1 MKRFFPAAI
10 ITAILGGLIAYAAP
24 ISADEMSSS
33 EKRSVVQAL
42 ADMLNANYVFPEKA
56 EKASNEILK
65 SLDEGEYDDIKDGAK
80 FTQTLNKQV
89 SAILDD
95 AHFRVLHS
103 QAVLPERE
111 ERSEPSPE
119 EIEAVERQTT
129 RRNAGVEKVELLPG
143 NIGYM
148 EMRGFSPAADA
159 KRPVQAA
166 MSFLEDTDAFILDL
180 RRNGGG
186 DPECVQLV
194 CSFFFEAD
202 KPVHLNSL
210 YYRAKD
216 ETKEYWTLPD
226 LEGERYTDKPVYVL
240 TSDRTGSAAEEC
252 SYNLK
257 HLDRATI
264 VGASTWGGAN
274 PGGIFKLN
282 DHMRVFIPTGRAI
295 NPITKT
301 NWEGVGVIPDVDVDP
316 AEALVKA
323 QQLALAE
330 LIEESDDEA
339 WTKRLESYLA
349 RLDS

>member
-1 MKRFFPAAI
+1 MKRILPAAI

-24 ISADEMSSS
+24 ITPDEMSRS

-42 ADMLNANYVFPEKA
+42 AEMLNANYVFPEKA

-65 SLDEGEYDDIKDGAK
+65 SLDEGEYDDIKDGSEFSK
-80 FTQTLNKQV
+80 KLHSQV
-89 SAILDD
+89 NAVLDD
-95 AHFRVLHS
+95 AHFRVRHS
-103 QAVLPERE
+103 NAVLPVRE
-111 ERSEPSPE
+111 ARSEPSPE
-119 EIEAVERQTT
+119 EIEAFEKQTT
-129 RRNAGVEKVELLPG
+129 RRNAAVEKVELLPG

-148 EMRGFSPAADA
+148 EMRGFAKAAAA

-194 CSFFFEAD
+194 CSYFFEAD
-202 KPVHLNSL
+202 KSVHLNSI
-210 YYRAKD
+210 YNRPKD
-216 ETKEYWTLPD
+216 ETKEYWTLPE

-240 TSDRTGSAAEEC
+240 TSKRTGSAAEEC

-264 VGASTWGGAN
+264 VGSSTWGGAN
-274 PGGIFKLN
+274 PGGTFRLN
-282 DHMRVFIPTGRAI
+282 DHINVFIPTGRAI

-301 NWEGVGVIPDVDVDP
+301 NWEGVGVIPDVVVDP
-316 AEALVKA
+316 SEALVKA

-330 LIEESDDEA
+330 LIKATDDEA
-339 WTKRLESYLA
+339 WSKRLESYLA